1 MSKVLNRKSKA
12 GSKKVNEPRLLG
24 SILSDML
31 HSDSPLAVAYRDR
44 LHPNTELCVDLK
56 LLTRKPGRLPIGKI
70 LGGSLAHDDEQHYTF
85 TEGQRQMVVSR
96 RYPLVYQGWYVN
108 VHRHDDGALYPS
120 FKRVPIKEDTD
131 VEDYIKIV
139 GLELRNGLK
148 GFVGKSDV

>member
-1 MSKVLNRKSKA
+1 MKKEDKNKKAADEQRVMNNNTAFGCTVKTVLQR
-12 GSKKVNEPRLLG
+12 ERR
-24 SILSDML
+24 M
-31 HSDSPLAVAYRDR
+31 
-44 LHPNTELCVDLK
+44 
-56 LLTRKPGRLPIGKI
+56 KPGKVYEGTFRRDVE
-70 LGGSLAHDDEQHYTF
+70 HDDFQWDEHYTF

-131 VEDYIKIV
+131 VEDFIKIV

-148 GFVGKSDV
+148 SSVGKSTR